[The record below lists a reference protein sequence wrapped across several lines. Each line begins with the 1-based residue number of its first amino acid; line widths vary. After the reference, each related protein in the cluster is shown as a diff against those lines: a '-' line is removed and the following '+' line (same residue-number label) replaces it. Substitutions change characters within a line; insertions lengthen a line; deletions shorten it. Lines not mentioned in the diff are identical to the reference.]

1 MNNTILGYLSGALVL
16 LNVGLAAFATATPA
30 NQSLPW
36 WVVAGFAAVNAIV
49 HALPSSG
56 VSVTGPSKPNA

>member
-1 MNNTILGYLSGALVL
+1 MNEKVLGYLSGALVL
-16 LNVGLAAFATATPA
+16 LNVGLAAFAAATPA

-36 WVVAGFAAVNAIV
+36 YIVAGFAALNAIV

-56 VSVTGPSKPNA
+56 VSVTAPSKPNA